1 MEAEQKIALWNQYN
15 SQINTIESRLTIS
28 ATLVSIAFTILSSTL
43 GDANVIY
50 VVPVLSVVF
59 LYYMAYQQR
68 IVEIL
73 RGYLLFIEEELLKE
87 TEYNG
92 FSWSS
97 FGVSKCYNVRYFRA
111 QLFAGP
117 MYVIIM
123 GFSYVYSFYKMF
135 SNGECLYLVVP
146 YLVIS
151 LFLCISFALDLL
163 DNNWIALTVKES
175 LTEDKIKEK
184 PKLKGKRVKK
194 YSLFGY
200 KDN

>member
-1 MEAEQKIALWNQYN
+1 MNTEKKITLWNQYN

-28 ATLVSIAFTILSSTL
+28 ATLVSIAFTILSSAL

-50 VVPVLSVVF
+50 SIPALSVVF

-87 TEYNG
+87 IEYNG
-92 FSWSS
+92 FSWNT
-97 FGVSKCYNVRYFRA
+97 FGVSKCYNVPYFRA

-117 MYVIIM
+117 MFVIIM
-123 GFSYVYSFYKMF
+123 GLSYVYSFYKMF
-135 SNGECLYLVVP
+135 SNGECLSLVIP

-151 LFLCISFALDLL
+151 LFFCISFALDLL
-163 DNNWIALTVKES
+163 DNNCIAMTVKES

-184 PKLKGKRVKK
+184 PKLKGKRIRNILAFW
-194 YSLFGY
+194 SRR
-200 KDN
+200 